1 MACSLFELPDLG
13 VSPLLSRTVDCA
25 TRPHNA
31 TVQREMLILN
41 EKMPH
46 SGAKSVKC
54 VVGTQPS
61 PPSGGTLINHVYPS
75 KSLEKV
81 IVIITA

>member
-1 MACSLFELPDLG
+1 MKRRDRETLRSYYSA
-13 VSPLLSRTVDCA
+13 TVQRRDCA